1 MRARCPHASERTAP
15 EAWDNR
21 RIRSVPHENPMK
33 FIALT
38 QPHAIFGAALY
49 LALFCIPIQMVQAQ
63 ALPDVVGAALKRASI
78 PASSTGTYVQEV
90 DGPRVLIAANNAIAF
105 NPASTMKL
113 VTSAAALE
121 LLGPTYTWK
130 TRAFTTG
137 IQAGDVLQGDLAFKG
152 GGDPKLV
159 LENFWLF
166 LRQIR
171 AQGVREIRGNVVLD
185 RSFFAADVHDPARFD
200 GDPAKPYNAG
210 PDALLLSYKALTL
223 RLVPDSVSGVATVTV
238 DPPLAGITLVAPQ
251 LSNEECGAWQ
261 SKLRL
266 NSSAA
271 RIGFDGRM
279 PAACGEK
286 FWNIHP
292 YGMTQTQY
300 FGAVFRQMWRD
311 VGGVFQGEV
320 VDGVVSPQARLLA
333 ERESVSLAEVIRDM
347 NKFSNN
353 VMARQ
358 LLLTIAAETE
368 KTPATAERG
377 AHVVKTWLAARGI
390 ENPDVIIENGSG
402 LSRNERIAAGTMG
415 RMLVAAF
422 RAPTMAEFVSSLPL
436 VGFDGTM
443 RRRLQDRGVA
453 GRAHIKTG
461 SLNDVRAIAG
471 YVLAASGKH
480 YAVVSLIN
488 HANASR
494 GQEAQDLLLQWI
506 YEKG

>member
-1 MRARCPHASERTAP
+1 M
-15 EAWDNR
+15 
-21 RIRSVPHENPMK
+21 
-33 FIALT
+33 
-38 QPHAIFGAALY
+38 
-49 LALFCIPIQMVQAQ
+49 
-63 ALPDVVGAALKRASI
+63 
-78 PASSTGTYVQEV
+78 GTYVQEI
-90 DGPRVLIAANNAIAF
+90 DAPRVLIAANHSVAF

-130 TRAFTTG
+130 TRAYATG
-137 IQAGDVLQGDLAFKG
+137 LQAGDVLQGDLVFKG

-159 LENFWLF
+159 VENFWLF

-171 AQGVREIRGNVVLD
+171 AQGIREIRGNVVLD
-185 RSFFAADVHDPARFD
+185 RTYFAADVHDPARFD

-223 RLVPDSVSGVATVTV
+223 RLAPDVASGVATVTV
-238 DPPLAGITLVAPQ
+238 EPPLAGIALAAPQ

-266 NSSAA
+266 TSSAT
-271 RIGFDGRM
+271 RIGFEGRM

-300 FGAVFRQMWRD
+300 FGALFRQMWRD
-311 VGGVFQGEV
+311 AGGVFQGEV
-320 VDGVVSPQARLLA
+320 VDGAVPPQARLVA
-333 ERESVSLAEVIRDM
+333 ERESVSLPEVIRDM

-368 KTPATAERG
+368 KMPANAERG
-377 AHVVKTWLAARGI
+377 AQVVKTWLAARGI
-390 ENPDVIIENGSG
+390 DNPEVIIENGSG
-402 LSRNERIAAGTMG
+402 LSRNERISAATMG
-415 RMLVAAF
+415 RMLVMAF
-422 RAPTMAEFVSSLPL
+422 RAPTMPEFVSSLPL

-471 YVLAASGKH
+471 YVLAASGKY
-480 YAVVSLIN
+480 YAVVSVIN

-494 GQEAQDLLLQWI
+494 GQEAQDLLLQWV
-506 YEKG
+506 YEHG

>member
-1 MRARCPHASERTAP
+1 M
-15 EAWDNR
+15 
-21 RIRSVPHENPMK
+21 
-33 FIALT
+33 
-38 QPHAIFGAALY
+38 
-49 LALFCIPIQMVQAQ
+49 
-63 ALPDVVGAALKRASI
+63 
-78 PASSTGTYVQEV
+78 GTYVQEV
-90 DGPRVLIAANNAIAF
+90 DAPRVLIAANNGIAF

-121 LLGPTYTWK
+121 LLGPAYTWK
-130 TRAFTTG
+130 TRALTTG
-137 IQAGDVLQGDLAFKG
+137 IQTGDVLQGDLLFKG

-159 LENFWLF
+159 VENFWLF

-171 AQGVREIRGNVVLD
+171 AQGLREIRGNVVLD

-210 PDALLLSYKALTL
+210 PDALLLNYKALTL
-223 RLVPDSVSGVATVTV
+223 RLVPDSASGAATVSV
-238 DPPLAGITLVAPQ
+238 DPPLAGISLGAPL

-266 NSSAA
+266 SSSAA
-271 RIGFDGRM
+271 RIGFDGRL
-279 PAACGEK
+279 PSSCGEK
-286 FWNIHP
+286 YWNIHP

-320 VDGVVSPQARLLA
+320 VDGVVPPQARLQV
-333 ERESVSLAEVIRDM
+333 ERESVSLPEVIRDM

-368 KTPATAERG
+368 KSPATAERG

-390 ENPDVIIENGSG
+390 DNPDVIIENGSG
-402 LSRNERIAAGTMG
+402 LSRNERISAGTMG

-422 RAPTMAEFVSSLPL
+422 RAPTMPEFVSSLPL

-471 YVLAASGKH
+471 YVLAASGKQ

-488 HANASR
+488 HVNASR
-494 GQEAQDLLLQWI
+494 GQEAQDLLLQWV
-506 YEKG
+506 YENG

>member
-1 MRARCPHASERTAP
+1 MHALIQPRA
-15 EAWDNR
+15 
-21 RIRSVPHENPMK
+21 V
-33 FIALT
+33 
-38 QPHAIFGAALY
+38 FGFAFH
-49 LALFCIPIQMVQAQ
+49 LAMLCFFLPTVSAQ
-63 ALPDVVGAALKRASI
+63 ALPEVVGTALKRAAI
-78 PASSTGTYVQEV
+78 PAASMGTYVQEI
-90 DGPRVLIAANNAIAF
+90 DAPRVLIAANHSVAF

-130 TRAFTTG
+130 TRAYVTG
-137 IQAGDVLQGDLAFKG
+137 LQAGDVLQGDLVFKG

-159 LENFWLF
+159 VENFWLF

-171 AQGVREIRGNVVLD
+171 AQGIREIRGNVVLD
-185 RSFFAADVHDPARFD
+185 RTYFAADVHDPARFD

-223 RLVPDSVSGVATVTV
+223 RLVPDVASGVAMVTV
-238 DPPLAGITLVAPQ
+238 EPPLAGIALAAPQ

-266 NSSAA
+266 TSSAT

-300 FGAVFRQMWRD
+300 FGALFRQMWRD
-311 VGGVFQGEV
+311 AGGVFQGEV
-320 VDGVVSPQARLLA
+320 VEGATPSQARLIA
-333 ERESVSLAEVIRDM
+333 ERESVSLPEVIRDM

-368 KTPATAERG
+368 KVPATAERG
-377 AHVVKTWLAARGI
+377 AQVVKTWLATRGI
-390 ENPDVIIENGSG
+390 DNPEVIIENGSG
-402 LSRNERIAAGTMG
+402 LSRNERISAATMG
-415 RMLVAAF
+415 RMLVMAF
-422 RAPTMAEFVSSLPL
+422 RAPTMPEFVSSLPL

-471 YVLAASGKH
+471 YVLAASGKY
-480 YAVVSLIN
+480 YAVVSVIN

-494 GQEAQDLLLQWI
+494 GQEAQDLLLQWV
-506 YEKG
+506 YEHG

>member
-1 MRARCPHASERTAP
+1 M
-15 EAWDNR
+15 
-21 RIRSVPHENPMK
+21 
-33 FIALT
+33 L
-38 QPHAIFGAALY
+38 
-49 LALFCIPIQMVQAQ
+49 CISLPTVSAQ
-63 ALPDVVGAALKRASI
+63 ALPDVVGAALRRAAI
-78 PASSTGTYVQEV
+78 PAASMGTFVQEV
-90 DGPRVLIAANNAIAF
+90 DAPRVLIASNHAVTL

-130 TRAFTTG
+130 TRAYATG
-137 IQAGDVLQGDLAFKG
+137 LQAGDVLQGDLVFKG

-159 LENFWLF
+159 VENFWLF

-171 AQGVREIRGNVVLD
+171 AQGIREIRGNVVLD
-185 RSFFAADVHDPARFD
+185 RTYFAADVHDPARFD

-223 RLVPDSVSGVATVTV
+223 RLVPDVASGVATVTV
-238 DPPLAGITLVAPQ
+238 EPPLAGIALAAPQ

-266 NSSAA
+266 TSSAT
-271 RIGFDGRM
+271 RIGFEGRM

-300 FGAVFRQMWRD
+300 FGALFRQMWRD
-311 VGGVFQGEV
+311 AGGVFQGEV
-320 VDGVVSPQARLLA
+320 VDGAVPPQARLVA
-333 ERESVSLAEVIRDM
+333 ERESVSLPEVIRDM

-368 KTPATAERG
+368 KMPASAERG
-377 AHVVKTWLAARGI
+377 AQVVKTWLAARGI
-390 ENPDVIIENGSG
+390 DNPEVIIENGSG
-402 LSRNERIAAGTMG
+402 LSRNERISAATMG
-415 RMLVAAF
+415 RMLVMAF
-422 RAPTMAEFVSSLPL
+422 RAPTMPEFVSSLPL

-471 YVLAASGKH
+471 YVLAASGKY

-494 GQEAQDLLLQWI
+494 GQEAQDLLLQWV
-506 YEKG
+506 YEHG